1 MTVTSS
7 LSRKK
12 LKVLCPS
19 IEGNTRAR
27 NGSGWVGEQGEGERD
42 RGFLHGELGKE
53 ITFKM

>member
-19 IEGNTRAR
+19 IEGNTGVR

-42 RGFLHGELGKE
+42 RGFSQGELGKE

>member
-19 IEGNTRAR
+19 IEGNTGVR
-27 NGSGWVGEQGEGERD
+27 NGSGWVGVQGEGERD

>member
-19 IEGNTRAR
+19 IEGNTRVR
-27 NGSGWVGEQGEGERD
+27 NGSGWVGVQGEGERD
-42 RGFLHGELGKE
+42 RGFSQGELGKE

>member
-42 RGFLHGELGKE
+42 RGFSQGELGKE